1 LHDSQRSPE
10 APMSDVSVI
19 VVTFNAMPYI
29 DRCLASVRGY
39 ETIVVDHGS
48 TDGTLELV
56 RAEHPDVRLVEQE
69 NLGLAAGWN
78 RGMRESST
86 ESDWFFILNADAWA
100 ADGAVERLLAFAEAR
115 PRAGLVGPRMRY
127 PDGRLQRSVRGFPT
141 LWRLATEFFFLRK
154 LGPRTRFF
162 NSFYASGFDHETERE
177 ADFVMGAAMLVRREA
192 VDQVGPLDEG
202 YFLFSE
208 EVDWQYRFRQAGW
221 KVLFWPG
228 AEVFHVLGAGHGGR
242 MFRELVRGHVRFMT
256 KHHGV
261 RTGERTRRM
270 LRASLLL
277 RGALFR
283 GERGRWY
290 RVAARWLG
298 SGSAAELGGLEA

>member
-1 LHDSQRSPE
+1 
-10 APMSDVSVI
+10 MSDVSVI

-56 RAEHPDVRLVEQE
+56 RSRHPDVRLVEQE

-78 RGMRESST
+78 RGMRESPT
-86 ESDWFFILNADAWA
+86 GPGWFFILNADAWA
-100 ADGAVERLLAFAEAR
+100 ADGAVERLREFAESR
-115 PRAGLVGPRMRY
+115 PRAALVGPRMRY

-154 LGPRTRFF
+154 LGPRTRLFD
-162 NSFYASGFDHETERE
+162 SFYANGFDHETERE
-177 ADFVMGAAMLVRREA
+177 AEFVMGAAMLVRREA

-208 EVDWQYRFRQAGW
+208 EVDWQYRFWQAGW

-261 RTGERTRRM
+261 RTGERTRRL

-277 RGALFR
+277 RGAIFR
-283 GERGRWY
+283 GERGRSY
-290 RVAARWLG
+290 RDAARWLG
-298 SGSAAELGGLEA
+298 SGSAAELGGVEA